1 MIIEYFGVHSHP
13 ADSGDYLRLRLG
25 GSIPVSRSL
34 KIAIERPGQNRPYL
48 AGNGWQS
55 NYTREV
61 IEVLFSDA
69 PTFDL
74 RLPMGLARFLDSEH
88 NYKVE
93 LFDMVDNSLGAFGM
107 NWLPPPRA
115 IVPAPPPK
123 EPDEERV
130 PDEPVHEPDALV
142 IVIPEP
148 VVTELESEPVQIKRP
163 TAVNRT
169 VETCSNCGGQIFS
182 TFAVCP
188 YCRAQLRK
196 R

>member
-13 ADSGDYLRLRLG
+13 ADSGDYIRLRLG
-25 GSIPVSRSL
+25 GSIPASRSL
-34 KIAIERPGQNRPYL
+34 KIVIERPGQNRPYL
-48 AGNGWQS
+48 AESGWQS
-55 NYTREV
+55 NFTREV

-69 PTFDL
+69 ATFDL

-115 IVPAPPPK
+115 IVPARPPK
-123 EPDEERV
+123 EPEEERV
-130 PDEPVHEPDALV
+130 PEKPVHEMFALD

-148 VVTELESEPVQIKRP
+148 TAAELESEPAHIAKP
-163 TAVNRT
+163 SAVNRT